1 MPIEHFI
8 QILLSV
14 VYETLYSQRNYIR
27 CYRRTDFINTCILY
41 ITKPKLAVIHTTAVI
56 HFRSRNLLKGL
67 EDQVCS
73 FIRLV
78 RLEREW
84 SIVDLH

>member
-41 ITKPKLAVIHTTAVI
+41 ITKPKLAVIQTTAVI
-56 HFRSRNLLKGL
+56 HLIQKFIKG
-67 EDQVCS
+67 VGGPS
-73 FIRLV
+73 MFFIRLV

-84 SIVDLH
+84 SIVDLQ

>member
-41 ITKPKLAVIHTTAVI
+41 ITKPKLATAVI

-84 SIVDLH
+84 SIVDLQ